1 MKKHLQPWV
10 WTIVGSIGFIA
21 SLLVKTII
29 YLFTSEFDFSGLLGL
44 LTGLFIIIINIIIVK
59 TKKDKTPSIDERT
72 SITLKILCVF
82 PAYLFRNHHYRTYY
96 FIYNGNGSD
105 FNHLSVGSSYVVFG
119 IKWNWVTRN
128 PFKISESFSKNKNRI
143 TFYHSFMLSCFL
155 ILYFL
160 L

>member
-72 SITLKILCVF
+72 PNNIKKFYAISPHIYLGIIIIGLIILSIMGMEVISITYLWAAVMLYLVLSGIGSLVIHLK
-82 PAYLFRNHHYRTYY
+82 
-96 FIYNGNGSD
+96 
-105 FNHLSVGSSYVVFG
+105 
-119 IKWNWVTRN
+119 
-128 PFKISESFSKNKNRI
+128 
-143 TFYHSFMLSCFL
+143 
-155 ILYFL
+155 
-160 L
+160 

>member
-72 SITLKILCVF
+72 LNNIKKFYAFSPHIYLGIIIIGLIILSIMGMEVISITYLWAAVMLYLVLSGIGSLVIHLK
-82 PAYLFRNHHYRTYY
+82 
-96 FIYNGNGSD
+96 
-105 FNHLSVGSSYVVFG
+105 
-119 IKWNWVTRN
+119 
-128 PFKISESFSKNKNRI
+128 
-143 TFYHSFMLSCFL
+143 
-155 ILYFL
+155 
-160 L
+160 

>member
-72 SITLKILCVF
+72 LNNIKKFYAISPHIYLGIIIIGLIILSIMGMEVISITYLWAAVMLYLVLSGIGSLVIHLK
-82 PAYLFRNHHYRTYY
+82 
-96 FIYNGNGSD
+96 
-105 FNHLSVGSSYVVFG
+105 
-119 IKWNWVTRN
+119 
-128 PFKISESFSKNKNRI
+128 
-143 TFYHSFMLSCFL
+143 
-155 ILYFL
+155 
-160 L
+160 

>member
-72 SITLKILCVF
+72 PNNIKKFYAFSPHIYLGIIIIGLIILSIMGMEVISITYLWAAVMLYLVLSGIGSLVIHLK
-82 PAYLFRNHHYRTYY
+82 
-96 FIYNGNGSD
+96 
-105 FNHLSVGSSYVVFG
+105 
-119 IKWNWVTRN
+119 
-128 PFKISESFSKNKNRI
+128 
-143 TFYHSFMLSCFL
+143 
-155 ILYFL
+155 
-160 L
+160 